1 MWKQDWFVI
10 DRFKW
15 LTKDT
20 YLFPDAAEHLALVTA
35 GNDALKEN
43 NINKLRNVVAHLDH
57 ARIGT
62 VNEDEMM
69 ASANIIRG

>member
-1 MWKQDWFVI
+1 
-10 DRFKW
+10 
-15 LTKDT
+15 
-20 YLFPDAAEHLALVTA
+20 LALVTA

-43 NINKLRNVVAHLDH
+43 NIDKLRNVVAHLDH